1 MVLGLQEIIKRTA
14 ELESTKQVKDMLN
27 AGYFDFDEYN
37 IFGTGS
43 IQREQRLAEMKQ
55 ADRTAIME
63 SVRKI
68 PLPHMIHEFI
78 ARSGTTGIAGA
89 AYLITTKIY
98 TTLFD
103 SAVGEDRCAWLSI
116 NGTIIPA
123 DQIGG
128 TTMKVDILEDDS
140 YVVHPFAS
148 GGQMPTETVKT
159 VQATL
164 DFSTTY
170 GINFRITNDLIEDSQ
185 FELIDMHVRNA
196 GREMGEFATNL
207 ALAVLKTA
215 TDGDGTVN
223 GGASGDAN
231 ETKFTGATTT
241 DLADLDHLIQNDGY
255 TPNKIV
261 LTHEAWYHSI
271 VTTAF
276 IAASTYS
283 EPWAHDAIVNGA
295 AKKMLNCECWYSKN
309 KTLYTLETDG
319 TWDDCVTI
327 MFDDRYALLTGRK
340 RWLRIENYSEPVRD
354 LVGAAITMRQDSV
367 TVYDDSIGVITETA
381 D

>member
-1 MVLGLQEIIKRTA
+1 MVLGLQEITKRTA
-14 ELESTKQVKDMLN
+14 ELEAAKQVNDMLKS
-27 AGYFDFDEYN
+27 GYFDYDEFN
-37 IFGTGS
+37 IFGTGA
-43 IQREQRLAEMKQ
+43 IQKEQRIEEMKQ
-55 ADRTAIME
+55 DDREAIME

-68 PLPHMIHEFI
+68 PLREFL
-78 ARSGTTGIAGA
+78 AKSGTTGIAGA
-89 AYLITTKIY
+89 AYLIPTKIY

-103 SAVGEDRCAWLSI
+103 SAVEEDRVAWLSI
-116 NGTIIPA
+116 GGNIIGA

-128 TTMKVDILEDDS
+128 TTMKVDIAEDAS
-140 YVVHPFAS
+140 YVVKPFSS
-148 GGQMPTETVKT
+148 GGQLATETIKT

-185 FELIDMHVRNA
+185 FDLIEMHVRNA
-196 GREMGEFATNL
+196 GREMGEYANYL
-207 ALAVLKTA
+207 ALSVLKTA

-223 GGASGDAN
+223 GGASGNAN
-231 ETKFTGATTT
+231 ETKFAGGTTT
-241 DLADLDHLIQNDGY
+241 DLVKLHQLIHNDGY

-261 LTHEAWYHSI
+261 STMEAWYHSLI
-271 VTTAF
+271 TTAF
-276 IAASTYS
+276 ISSSTYS
-283 EPWAHDAIVNGA
+283 EPWAYNSIVEGA
-295 AKKMLNCECWYSKN
+295 AKRMLGCDVWWSKSAA
-309 KTLYTLETDG
+309 LYTLESDG
-319 TWDDCVTI
+319 TWDDCVSI

-367 TVYDDSIGVITETA
+367 TVYDDSIGVVTETA